1 MKLSIIIPVYN
12 EKNTLEKLLQR
23 LNAVKFP
30 ENIIKEIIIIDD
42 ASNDGSGEIIDLL
55 RENYTV
61 IHHEKNKGKG
71 SSLVDGFRKST
82 GDIVVIQDADLEYDP
97 EDINKLLAPILQGKA
112 DVVYGSRF
120 VSGQP
125 HRVLYFWH
133 YIGNILLT
141 TISNILTNLNLSD
154 METCYKMFTREVVDS
169 MKDRLVSRRFGIEP
183 EITAKVKRFR
193 IYEVGISYSG
203 RTYDEGKKVGWKDG
217 FSAIWCIIRFN
228 LFP

>member
-12 EKNTLEKLLQR
+12 ERNTLEKVLQR
-23 LNAVKFP
+23 LNSVKFP
-30 ENIIKEIIIIDD
+30 ENIIKEIIIVDD
-42 ASNDGSGEIIDLL
+42 ASTDGTREVVD
-55 RENYTV
+55 RFKENYAV
-61 IHHEKNKGKG
+61 IHHEKNQGKG
-71 SSLVDGFRKST
+71 AALIDGFRKST

-97 EDINKLLAPILQGKA
+97 EDINKLLPPILQSKA

-120 VSGQP
+120 ISSQP

-133 YIGNILLT
+133 YVGNVFLT
-141 TISNILTNLNLSD
+141 FFSNIFTNLNLSD

-169 MKDRLVSRRFGIEP
+169 MKDGLVSRRFGIEP

-193 IYEVGISYSG
+193 VYEVGISYSG
-203 RTYDEGKKVGWKDG
+203 HTYEEGKKVGWKDG
-217 FSAIWCIIRFN
+217 FSAFWCIIRFN